1 MITRLD
7 QAIEKQN
14 EQELLTCIADLFKQ
28 TEPIDESYYPKL
40 EKLLF
45 EKWHHEHEE
54 IIGLIW
60 LKDLKDER
68 FIDPL
73 MLIAQQREIYR
84 PYDDELEST
93 LRKCVHALK
102 TIGTEAS
109 NAAVKKLQDTGNVNV
124 KSALE
129 NYQ

>member
-14 EQELLTCIADLFKQ
+14 EQELQTCIADLFYQ
-28 TEPIDESYYPKL
+28 SEPIDKSYYPKF

-54 IIGLIW
+54 IIELIW
-60 LKDLKDER
+60 LKDLKDDR
-68 FIDPL
+68 FIDPI

-84 PYDDELEST
+84 PYDDGFEST
-93 LRKCVHALK
+93 LRKCVHALM
-102 TIGTEAS
+102 TIGTELS
-109 NAAVKKLQDTGNVNV
+109 NEAVKKLQDTGNENV
-124 KSALE
+124 KYALG